1 VKHSLAKFLSVITG
15 LLVVVLVSV
24 FAIFAKTAFDHQR
37 DAARILSIVSVKR
50 DMLSSQEAVRSENA
64 ILDLVLED
72 KQPASPSTL
81 ALAAKLH
88 ARSLKTFDH
97 LKTHSNQ
104 FTSGYAQILKDSA
117 AYDRALPLI
126 LEAAALPRETRP
138 AGIIGQLHSV
148 AAALLDGLNRKSA
161 SLSRSISSPD
171 PLINEMLRV
180 NDIGWRTRS
189 DAGADRHAVMS
200 ALLAGGMPAP
210 EAREEFAEMKGR
222 VAASWAVIADDSRLS
237 EFPDRMKAAVA
248 RANWLYFTDF
258 MAKRKAVI
266 QLLSQGKSVPLS
278 GYNWVQLSGR
288 GVDAIMAVSNT
299 TLDLTESYAA
309 AQLAI
314 ARRNFIIAIGLML
327 ASIALAGLAAVYVM
341 GRVIRPLRAIT
352 RTMQAIAGGNL
363 KSEIP
368 FGDRQDEIGQ
378 FAGALKMFR
387 DATTERIRLEKALVE
402 SRVAQESAETSNR
415 VKSEF
420 LANMSHELR
429 TPLNAIIGFSD
440 IMQHQ
445 VRGPLPKDYQEYAV
459 LIHESGNH
467 LLNLVS
473 DILDLAKIEAGKFII
488 DLRDMDLEETVDY
501 CLQLTRRRAEECGIT
516 LVKTMPESPL
526 VLNADPRA
534 CKQILLNLLSNAVK
548 FTRRGGSVEIIA
560 MATDD
565 CVSISVRDTG
575 IGISPN
581 ILSRI
586 GTAFEQA
593 SNDPMLA
600 REGTGLG
607 LALVKALVTQHGGSL
622 RVESRENVGT
632 AVRVELPRSQASRAA
647 A

>member
-1 VKHSLAKFLSVITG
+1 LAKLLSVITG

-24 FAIFAKTAFDHQR
+24 FAIFARTAFEHQR
-37 DAARILSIVSVKR
+37 DADRILSIVSVKR
-50 DMLSSQEAVRSENA
+50 DMLASQEAVRSEDA

-72 KQPASPSTL
+72 KQPASPTTL
-81 ALAAKLH
+81 ALAVELH
-88 ARSLKTFDH
+88 ARALETFAH
-97 LKTHSNQ
+97 LKPRSNQ
-104 FTSGYAQILKDSA
+104 FTSGYAQILEESA
-117 AYDRALPLI
+117 AYDRALPHI

-138 AGIIGQLHSV
+138 AGIVGELRNV
-148 AAALLDGLNRKSA
+148 ATALLSDLNRKSV

-200 ALLAGGMPAP
+200 AILEGGMPAP
-210 EAREEFAEMKGR
+210 QAREEFAEMRGR

-237 EFPDRMKAAVA
+237 ELPDRMKVAVA

-258 MAKRKAVI
+258 MAKRKNVI
-266 QLLSQGKSVPLS
+266 QLLSQGKPVQLS
-278 GYNWVQLSGR
+278 GYDWVQLSSR

-299 TLDLTESYAA
+299 ALDLTESYAA
-309 AQLAI
+309 AQLAL
-314 ARRNFIIAIGLML
+314 ARRNFVIAISLML
-327 ASIALAGLAAVYVM
+327 ASIGLAGFAALYVM

-352 RTMQAIAGGNL
+352 RTMEAIGGGNL
-363 KSEIP
+363 RSEIP
-368 FGDRQDEIGQ
+368 FGNRQDEIGQ
-378 FAGALKMFR
+378 FASALKMFR
-387 DATTERIRLEKALVE
+387 DATMERIRLEKALVD
-402 SRVAQESAETSNR
+402 SRVAQETAETSNR

-445 VRGPLPKDYQEYAV
+445 IHGPLPKGYEEYAG
-459 LIHESGNH
+459 LINESGNH

-473 DILDLAKIEAGKFII
+473 DILDLAKIEAGKFTI
-488 DLRDMDLEETVDY
+488 DLRDMNLEETVDS
-501 CLQLTRRRAEECGIT
+501 CLRLTQRRAEECGIR
-516 LVKTMPESPL
+516 LVKTMPEGSL
-526 VLNADPRA
+526 MLTADPRA

-548 FTRRGGSVEIIA
+548 FTRRDGTVEIA
-560 MATDD
+560 AAATGA
-565 CVSISVRDTG
+565 CISISVRDTG
-575 IGISPN
+575 IGIPAN
-581 ILSRI
+581 VLSRI
-586 GTAFEQA
+586 GEAFEQA

-607 LALVKALVTQHGGSL
+607 LALVKALVAQHGGSL
-622 RVESRENVGT
+622 RIESRENIGT
-632 AVRVELPRSQASRAA
+632 TVHVELPRSQASRAA

>member
-1 VKHSLAKFLSVITG
+1 VKHSLAKLLSIITG

-24 FAIFAKTAFDHQR
+24 FAIFARTAFERQR
-37 DAARILSIVSVKR
+37 DADRILSIVSVKR
-50 DMLSSQEAVRSENA
+50 DMLSAQEAVRSEDA

-72 KQPASPSTL
+72 KQPASPTTL
-81 ALAAKLH
+81 ALAANLH

-97 LKTHSNQ
+97 LKNHSNQ
-104 FTSGYAQILKDSA
+104 FTSGYAQILEESA

-126 LEAAALPRETRP
+126 LAAAALPRETRP
-138 AGIIGQLHSV
+138 AGIVGKLRNV
-148 AAALLDGLNRKSA
+148 AGALLSDLTRKSA

-200 ALLAGGMPAP
+200 AILERGMPAP
-210 EAREEFAEMKGR
+210 QARDEFAEMKGR
-222 VAASWAVIADDSRLS
+222 VVASWAVITDDSRLS
-237 EFPDRMKAAVA
+237 EFPDPMKAAVA

-258 MAKRKAVI
+258 MAKRKNVI
-266 QLLSQGKSVPLS
+266 QLLSQGKPMPLS
-278 GYNWVQLSGR
+278 GYGWVQLSSH
-288 GVDAIMAVSNT
+288 GVDSIMAVSNT
-299 TLDLTESYAA
+299 ALDLTESYAA

-314 ARRNFIIAIGLML
+314 ARRNFVIAIGLML
-327 ASIALAGLAAVYVM
+327 ASIALAGFAAAYVM
-341 GRVIRPLRAIT
+341 GRVIRPLRTIT
-352 RTMQAIAGGNL
+352 RTMEILGGGNL
-363 KSEIP
+363 KSDIP
-368 FGDRQDEIGQ
+368 FGDRRDEIGQ

-387 DATTERIRLEKALVE
+387 DATTERIRLENALAN
-402 SRVAQESAETSNR
+402 SRVAQEIAETSSR

-445 VRGPLPKDYQEYAV
+445 IHGPLPKGYEEYAA
-459 LIHESGNH
+459 LINESGNH
-467 LLNLVS
+467 LLNLIS
-473 DILDLAKIEAGKFII
+473 DILDLAKIEAGKFTI

-501 CLQLTRRRAEECGIT
+501 CLRLTGRRAEENEIK
-516 LVKTMPESPL
+516 LVKTMAEGPL
-526 VLNADPRA
+526 LLTADPRA

-548 FTRRGGSVEIIA
+548 FTRTSGTVEITA
-560 MATDD
+560 AAAGDH
-565 CVSISVRDTG
+565 VSISVRDTG
-575 IGISPN
+575 VGIPAN
-581 ILSRI
+581 VLSRI
-586 GTAFEQA
+586 GGAFEQA

-607 LALVKALVTQHGGSL
+607 LALVKALVAQHGGSL
-622 RVESRENVGT
+622 RIESRENVGT
-632 AVRVELPRSQASRAA
+632 TVHVELPRSQANRAA